1 ESSNFKSI
9 IVDIHNS
16 IKEGLEFSAALNK
29 YPKIFSNLYI
39 AIVRTGED
47 TGSLDASLLRVA
59 DYRAKQEEVLSR
71 FRMALVYP
79 VLMGIVGVATV
90 IFMLVFVM
98 PRLTGIF
105 SSMGQNLPLPT
116 QLLIAISEGLRRW
129 WFWIVIILTAF
140 VLTVA
145 RFVKTKSGKAH
156 MSLIQLHFPVFGKFI
171 LKAEL
176 ARFSRTLEL
185 LLKSGIDALSAI
197 HVSIPVLDNEVLKGV
212 IDKSCKELEHGGS
225 FGRSLKSSKLIPAF
239 MSNLI
244 IVGEE
249 SGRLQESL
257 AEVATSYERD
267 TEEQMRVMFSL
278 LEPLMILVIGLIV
291 GFIVVAMLL
300 PVFEINVM
308 AR

>member
-1 ESSNFKSI
+1 MPIYKYRAKKGPEDIKEGELEAQSEHDAIEKIHQMGYLPIRVKEFTDSGQGAVSSKRTRSGKVKFKDVAIFSRQLASLLKSGVPILDALDIISEQIESSNFKSI

-29 YPKIFSNLYI
+29 YPRVFSNLYI

-59 DYRAKQEEVLSR
+59 DYRTKQEEVLSR

-145 RFVKTKSGKAH
+145 RFVKTKS
-156 MSLIQLHFPVFGKFI
+156 
-171 LKAEL
+171 
-176 ARFSRTLEL
+176 
-185 LLKSGIDALSAI
+185 
-197 HVSIPVLDNEVLKGV
+197 
-212 IDKSCKELEHGGS
+212 
-225 FGRSLKSSKLIPAF
+225 
-239 MSNLI
+239 
-244 IVGEE
+244 
-249 SGRLQESL
+249 
-257 AEVATSYERD
+257 
-267 TEEQMRVMFSL
+267 
-278 LEPLMILVIGLIV
+278 
-291 GFIVVAMLL
+291 
-300 PVFEINVM
+300 
-308 AR
+308 